1 MRAKTC
7 FYLAV
12 AAFLCSTSLRA
23 ESPCIEC
30 QKAAQAALA
39 SCLQSAKSEA
49 DKKSC
54 NDKGA
59 AQILACQSGV
69 CKK

>member
-1 MRAKTC
+1 MMMTRACILFTA
-7 FYLAV
+7 L
-12 AAFLCSTSLRA
+12 LTSIHSWA

-30 QKAAQAALA
+30 QKAAQSALA
-39 SCLQSAKSEA
+39 SCLQGAKSEA
-49 DKKSC
+49 DKKAC

-59 AQILACQSGV
+59 KQILACQSGV

>member
-1 MRAKTC
+1 MKAKTSVVALL
-7 FYLAV
+7 LAFSS
-12 AAFLCSTSLRA
+12 ASLWA

-39 SCLQSAKSEA
+39 SCLHKAKTEA

-54 NDKGA
+54 NDTGA
-59 AQILACQSGV
+59 AQMLACVNGV